1 MKIIKVNINDVNLRL
16 DNFLSKTFIN
26 FKKSEIYK
34 AIRNKKVKVNNKKA
48 KFNYHVKLNDEI
60 KLFVNDELLENKKQ
74 QLNLENK
81 QDFSIVYEDAN
92 IMLVYKPKGL
102 VVHTDNNGEVNTLIN
117 QVINYLIRTN
127 RYDPKLENTF
137 VPSLVNRLDRNTA
150 GIVLIAKNRPT
161 LDLLNEKMKNHEIN
175 KYYIAKVHG
184 IIDPKSATLIAYSTK
199 NSNDNLVKIT
209 KKPINNN
216 SKQITT
222 KYKMISHDANTSVIE
237 INLLTGRTHQIR
249 AHMNYIGFPLVG
261 ERKYTNSKFSN
272 QTKNKQQSLCA
283 YKIEF
288 NFTTNSKHLA
298 YLNKKSF
305 RLDNKTININL

>member
-216 SKQITT
+216 SKQIIT

-272 QTKNKQQSLCA
+272 QTKNKHQSLCA
-283 YKIEF
+283 YKIKF

-305 RLDNKTININL
+305 RLDDKTININL

>member
-1 MKIIKVNINDVNLRL
+1 MKTIKVNKNDANLRL

-34 AIRNKKVKVNNKKA
+34 AIRNKKIKVNDKRV
-48 KFNYHVKLNDEI
+48 KFDYHVQLNDEI
-60 KLFVNDELLENKKQ
+60 KLYVNDEFLENKKQ
-74 QLNLENK
+74 PLNLQDK
-81 QDFSIVYEDAN
+81 QDFSIVYEDEN

-102 VVHTDNNGEVNTLIN
+102 VVHTDNNGETNTLIN
-117 QVINYLIRTN
+117 QVIIYLIKSKQ
-127 RYDPKLENTF
+127 YDPEQENTF

-150 GIVLIAKNRPT
+150 GIVLIAKNHPT
-161 LDLLNEKMKNHEIN
+161 LDLLNEKMKNHEID

-184 IIDPKSATLIAYSTK
+184 IIDPKSATLVAYLTK

-209 KKPINNN
+209 KKPINDN
-216 SKQITT
+216 SKQIIT
-222 KYKMISHDANTSVIE
+222 KYKMISHDNNTSIIE

-249 AHMNYIGFPLVG
+249 AHMNYIGYPLVG
-261 ERKYTNSKFSN
+261 EKKYTNSKFSS
-272 QTKNKQQSLCA
+272 QDKNKYQSLCA

-288 NFTTNSKHLA
+288 NFKTNSKHLA

-305 RLDNKTININL
+305 MLNDKTIHNNL

>member
-48 KFNYHVKLNDEI
+48 KFDYHVQLNDEI
-60 KLFVNDELLENKKQ
+60 KLFVNDELIENKKQ

-81 QDFSIVYEDAN
+81 QDFSIVYEDTN

-117 QVINYLIRTN
+117 QIINYLIRTN
-127 RYDPKLENTF
+127 QYDPKLENTF

-199 NSNDNLVKIT
+199 NSNNNLVKIT
-209 KKPINNN
+209 KKPINDN
-216 SKQITT
+216 SKQIIT
-222 KYKMISHDANTSVIE
+222 KYKMISHDANTSIIE

-261 ERKYTNSKFSN
+261 ERKYTNSKISN
-272 QTKNKQQSLCA
+272 QTKNKHQSLCA

-288 NFTTNSKHLA
+288 SFTTNSKHLA

-305 RLDNKTININL
+305 RLDDKTININL

>member
-1 MKIIKVNINDVNLRL
+1 MKIIKVNKNDVNLRL

-60 KLFVNDELLENKKQ
+60 KLFVNDELLESKKQ

-81 QDFSIVYEDAN
+81 QDFSIVYEDTN

-127 RYDPKLENTF
+127 RYDP
-137 VPSLVNRLDRNTA
+137 
-150 GIVLIAKNRPT
+150 ILIAKNRPT

-199 NSNDNLVKIT
+199 NSSNNLVKIT
-209 KKPINNN
+209 KKPINDN
-216 SKQITT
+216 SKQIIT
-222 KYKMISHDANTSVIE
+222 KYKMISHDANTSIIE

-249 AHMNYIGFPLVG
+249 VHLSKIGYPIVG
-261 ERKYTNSKFSN
+261 DYVYSN
-272 QTKNKQQSLCA
+272 GKNPFGVEGQMLHA
-283 YKIEF
+283 YKIKFKHPTTDEEIEF
-288 NFTTNSKHLA
+288 KAELPQYFQKIIEELE
-298 YLNKKSF
+298 NK
-305 RLDNKTININL
+305 